1 MNFHSAFICP
11 TSQIEFLEQC
21 IYIYI
26 YLFFI
31 QMTVSDGGAKR
42 LRINGPAAR
51 GVNWLHYP
59 VMSSAITKEPLTLAD
74 FSPNFGGAF
83 SLPPQA
89 QYILCLAAVHP
100 LWQLFPPAAM
110 SHTKSCASPQGKKG
124 GGGTL
129 PCVCRE
135 SDCVYRIGAQKPEQD
150 LCLSGS
156 LL

>member
-1 MNFHSAFICP
+1 
-11 TSQIEFLEQC
+11 
-21 IYIYI
+21 
-26 YLFFI
+26 
-31 QMTVSDGGAKR
+31 MTVSDGGAKR

-100 LWQLFPPAAM
+100 CFLPLPCHILKAARLL
-110 SHTKSCASPQGKKG
+110 KEKK
-124 GGGTL
+124 GGTL
-129 PCVCRE
+129 PCVCWE
-135 SDCVYRIGAQKPEQD
+135 SDCVYRIGAQKPVQD

-156 LL
+156 L

>member
-1 MNFHSAFICP
+1 
-11 TSQIEFLEQC
+11 
-21 IYIYI
+21 
-26 YLFFI
+26 
-31 QMTVSDGGAKR
+31 MTVSDGGAKK

-100 LWQLFPPAAM
+100 RFLLLPFHILKAARLL
-110 SHTKSCASPQGKKG
+110 KEKKRGGGWGREGKKRRHPVFAG
-124 GGGTL
+124 N
-129 PCVCRE
+129 PIV
-135 SDCVYRIGAQKPEQD
+135 SIG
-150 LCLSGS
+150 
-156 LL
+156 